1 MLDTLV
7 SQIANGL
14 VLGFIYVLIAVGL
27 SITFGLLGVINFAH
41 GAFFALGAYVAWQ
54 LFQLFGWSAVILAPP
69 LVGLIGMLVEV
80 TIIRRLYGKE
90 PLLSLIVTFALA
102 LLIEALIR
110 YFWGADGKPF
120 NPPPLLSGIVEA
132 GPLLITKYRVAVL
145 GDDHCNASGIVGVS
159 HMDPLRSG
167 SSRRQ
172 PRSGNGR
179 TLGHQSAARPDR
191 RVWPRLRAGCDRR
204 RACRTTLDGVAVDGG
219 QCGHASFRRGG
230 DRRPRF
236 ISWAPLWPDLA
247 VGVVTSLTIQFKPEA
262 AAASMYILMFA
273 IMLLRPRG
281 LFGERWERFE

>member
-7 SQIANGL
+7 SQTANGL

-54 LFQLFGWSAVILAPP
+54 LFQLFGWGAVVFAP
-69 LVGLIGMLVEV
+69 LVVGLIGMAVEM

-110 YFWGADGKPF
+110 VAWGADGKPF
-120 NPPPLLSGIVEA
+120 NPPPFLMGIVEA
-132 GPLLITKYRVAVL
+132 GPLLITRYRVAVL
-145 GDDHCNASGIVGVS
+145 ATTIATLLGLWAFLAWT
-159 HMDPLRSG
+159 PY
-167 SSRRQ
+167 
-172 PRSGNGR
+172 GR
-179 TLGHQSAARPDR
+179 I
-191 RVWPRLRAGCDRR
+191 LRAGSRDPEMVELLGINLPRVLTAVFGLGC
-204 RACRTTLDGVAVDGG
+204 ALAAIAGVLA
-219 QCGHASFRRGG
+219 
-230 DRRPRF
+230 
-236 ISWAPLWPDLA
+236 APLWTVSPSMAPNAVMPAFVVVAIGGLGSFRGAVVAGLA
-247 VGVVTSLTIQFKPEA
+247 VGIVTSLTIQFAPEA

>member
-7 SQIANGL
+7 SQTANGL

-41 GAFFALGAYVAWQ
+41 GAFFALGAYVGWQ

-80 TIIRRLYGKE
+80 AIIRRLYGKE

-110 YFWGADGKPF
+110 YVWGADGKPF
-120 NPPPLLSGIVEA
+120 NPPAFLLGIVDA

-145 GDDHCNASGIVGVS
+145 VTTIATLLGLWAFLAWT
-159 HMDPLRSG
+159 PY
-167 SSRRQ
+167 
-172 PRSGNGR
+172 GR
-179 TLGHQSAARPDR
+179 
-191 RVWPRLRAGCDRR
+191 VLRAGSRDPEMVELLGINLPRVLTAVFGLGC
-204 RACRTTLDGVAVDGG
+204 ALAAIAGVLA
-219 QCGHASFRRGG
+219 
-230 DRRPRF
+230 
-236 ISWAPLWPDLA
+236 APLWTVSPSMAANAVMPAFVVVAIGGLGSFRGAVVAGLA
-247 VGVVTSLTIQFKPEA
+247 VGIVTSLTIQFKPEA
-262 AAASMYILMFA
+262 AAASMYVLMFA